1 MQMWLKILLS
11 VFLGAIAGY
20 LIGPPIDV
28 IQPVGDI
35 FLNLIRMLVIPLV
48 FSCIITA
55 ITANKDLSNLTH
67 LGLRSVSLYILT
79 TLMAALVGLTFAL
92 VFHVGDLGNSLPLIS
107 FTNSDTIAPPSII
120 NMLVD
125 IFPTNPIASMAEGN
139 MIQTI
144 VFAIFIG
151 VAINLSGEKGNA
163 FKNAIDSMGDV
174 MLTLMQLVI
183 KIAPVGIFAIIA
195 VIAGTQGINVLTPL
209 IKLLVLV
216 YVACLTQ
223 IYGVYAL
230 LLTLIAKVSPLPFF
244 KKVISAQLMAFS
256 SSSSVATLPIT
267 LDVAK
272 KRLGVSK
279 ETAHFV
285 LPLGMTINMDGSS
298 LNYVLSSIFI
308 ANIAGIDLSTPQYV
322 LIIFVSIITS
332 IGAAGV
338 PAVAMS
344 GLFVVVAT
352 CGLPIEGI
360 AIVLAI
366 DRLMDMIRTA
376 TSVTG
381 DLAVT
386 TTVDS
391 LNNTL
396 DKKHYKSKG
405 L

>member
-1 MQMWLKILLS
+1 MQMWLKILMS
-11 VFLGAIAGY
+11 VFLGALVGY
-20 LIGPPIDV
+20 LVGPPIEM
-28 IQPVGDI
+28 IKPIGDI

-92 VFHVGDLGNSLPLIS
+92 VFHVGDLGNGLPLINA
-107 FTNSDTIAPPSII
+107 TNNDNMTPPSII
-120 NMLVD
+120 NMLID

-151 VAINLSGEKGNA
+151 ISINLSGEKGEA
-163 FKNAIDSMGDV
+163 FKRVINSMGDI
-174 MLTLMQLVI
+174 MLTLMQLII

-195 VIAGTQGINVLTPL
+195 VIAGTQGVNVLTPL
-209 IKLLVLV
+209 IKLLLLV

-223 IYGVYAL
+223 IYGIYAI
-230 LLTLIAKVSPLPFF
+230 LLTFFAKISPLPFF

-256 SSSSVATLPIT
+256 SSSSVATLPMT
-267 LDVAK
+267 LNVAK
-272 KRLGVSK
+272 ERLGISK
-279 ETAHFV
+279 ATAHFV

-308 ANIAGIDLSTPQYV
+308 ANIAGIDLSTSQYI

-381 DLAVT
+381 DLAVA

-391 LNNTL
+391 LNHSLNKTHYYS
-396 DKKHYKSKG
+396 KKI
-405 L
+405 